1 MSYVLTILG
10 CGSSGGV
17 PRVAQGFGAC
27 DPSNPRNYRRRC
39 SVLVERIGEG
49 GKTSV
54 LIDLSPDLRAQLIDA
69 GVKRLDAVLMT
80 HAHADHCHGIDDLRP
95 IAIESRKRIDIFMDA
110 PTSDGVRAKFSY
122 IFETPPGSSYP
133 PILTEKRLVAGVAT
147 VIDGPGGP
155 IEALPFDLDHG
166 DITALGF
173 RIGDLAYT
181 PDLVDVPE
189 RSLPFLAGLKIWIID
204 ALRYRRHPSHLS
216 FDQALGWIARMKPE
230 RAILTNL
237 HTDLDYETLRQ
248 RVPETVA
255 PAYDGMRV
263 EGF

>member
-95 IAIESRKRIDIFMDA
+95 MVIRKPQTHRHF
-110 PTSDGVRAKFSY
+110 
-122 IFETPPGSSYP
+122 
-133 PILTEKRLVAGVAT
+133 
-147 VIDGPGGP
+147 
-155 IEALPFDLDHG
+155 HG
-166 DITALGF
+166 CA
-173 RIGDLAYT
+173 
-181 PDLVDVPE
+181 DV
-189 RSLPFLAGLKIWIID
+189 
-204 ALRYRRHPSHLS
+204 
-216 FDQALGWIARMKPE
+216 
-230 RAILTNL
+230 
-237 HTDLDYETLRQ
+237 
-248 RVPETVA
+248 
-255 PAYDGMRV
+255 
-263 EGF
+263 